1 MTWTRLSD
9 DFSDDCDQLSSDA
22 FRLHVEGLIRS
33 NRKLLDLKL
42 DKNQMRRWVWNPG
55 LADIAVKDLLSA
67 GWWSDEGDH
76 YLIRHHA
83 CYQRTREQVLKQ
95 QEVNQNN
102 GKKGG
107 RPRGSARE
115 QSTNLTPETHSVSES
130 VSESKTERDGSGL
143 DWTEKT
149 LLREVV
155 EVSENRNSSGP
166 DCRYCHTELRPSQV
180 SQHQRGYC
188 NRPACMEASS
198 AERTG

>member
-155 EVSENRNSSGP
+155 EVSENRNGSGVH
-166 DCRYCHTELRPSQV
+166 CRYCNNELPEHMQSQRL
-180 SQHQRGYC
+180 RGYC
-188 NRPACMEASS
+188 GRTSCYAEAQS
-198 AERTG
+198 ELTG

>member
-1 MTWTRLSD
+1 MTWTKLSD
-9 DFSDDCDQLSSDA
+9 DFADDCDQLSSDA

-42 DKNQMRRWVWNPG
+42 DKNQMRRWVWNPE
-55 LADIAVKDLLSA
+55 LADIAVKDLLA
-67 GWWSDEGDH
+67 VGWWSDEGDH

-95 QEVNQNN
+95 QEANQNN

-115 QSTNLTPETHSVSES
+115 QSTVLTPETHSVSES

-155 EVSENRNSSGP
+155 EVSENRNGSGP
-166 DCRYCHTELRPSQV
+166 RCRYCDAELRSSQI
-180 SQHQRGYC
+180 SQHRRGYC
-188 NRPACMEASS
+188 NRPACMAASRPEAS
-198 AERTG
+198 